1 MSKKIGKTNIT
12 AGSGSSGGSSSTNSQ
27 LFEFNGKKVEQPSAP
42 HWLNLDTGR
51 KITIL
56 HKDQY
61 GIRGYRFVGS
71 WDNVAGLWEKNPQI
85 EGEFNDIVYSPFSD
99 LSSLISS
106 HNCDK
111 NKSINISKDMD
122 ITDVDTTLLKGL
134 CPFTLY
140 NLFTKAYITSVH
152 DGDTLNCAIVLTT
165 RDLSTCG
172 KGKNCS
178 LLQEEG
184 KIVTVFT
191 CRLFGIDSAELNTD
205 AGKVQ
210 RDITKRDLE
219 GKYVWIRFLGEE
231 KYGREL
237 AVIYLDAEGQKLYH
251 PQGVA
256 YLGGKKEQP
265 Q

>member
-1 MSKKIGKTNIT
+1 MSKVTT
-12 AGSGSSGGSSSTNSQ
+12 AKHIVNPNK
-27 LFEFNGKKVEQPSAP
+27 LFNFKNKKVEEPDAP
-42 HWLNLDTGR
+42 YWLNLDTSR
-51 KITIL
+51 KITVL
-56 HKDQY
+56 HKEQY
-61 GIRGYRFVGS
+61 GLRGHRFVGTEQEIV
-71 WDNVAGLWEKNPQI
+71 DL
-85 EGEFNDIVYSPFSD
+85 FNDNAQIPGDFKDLLYQPFSD
-99 LSSLISS
+99 LPSLVSSYS
-106 HNCDK
+106 CDK
-111 NKSINISKDMD
+111 NKSIAINKDMN
-122 ITDVDTTLLKGL
+122 IRDVDTTLLTGL

-140 NLFTKAYITSVH
+140 NLFTEAYITSVH
-152 DGDTLNCAIVLTT
+152 DGDTLNCAIVLST

-178 LLQEEG
+178 LLQQEG

-219 GKYVWIRFLGEE
+219 GKYVWILFLGEE

-237 AVIYLDAEGQKLYH
+237 AVIYLDAEGKKLYQ